1 MKLES
6 HSHKAYTEIR
16 RKILTFQLLPNT
28 RLKEDEWAKK
38 LAISR
43 VSIREA
49 LTRLLGEGLLI
60 QGAKGGYFIKA
71 MTASDVVAIREL
83 RQILELGALR
93 LAFAKITRG
102 QILKLEKICN
112 DFTTMASQGYY
123 SGVCEADIKFHETLI
138 ELSGNSKLLEA
149 YRASHIP
156 LFHYKLSKTNEY
168 IDDYELT
175 DSEHRKIVK
184 AIKEKELELA
194 EKILTYHFLRG
205 GSIVLD
211 FE

>member
-38 LAISR
+38 LNISR

-60 QGAKGGYFIKA
+60 HGAKGGYFIKA
-71 MTASDVVAIREL
+71 MTASDVHAIREL
-83 RQILELGALR
+83 RQIFELGALR
-93 LAFAKITRG
+93 LAFEKITKG
-102 QILKLEKICN
+102 QILKLEKIC
-112 DFTTMASQGYY
+112 DEFTTMAREGYY
-123 SGVCEADIKFHETLI
+123 SGACEADIKFHETLI

-156 LFHYKLSKTNEY
+156 LFHYKLNKTNEFM
-168 IDDYELT
+168 DDYELT
-175 DSEHRKIVK
+175 DSEHRSLVK
-184 AIKEKELELA
+184 AIKDRQLELA

-205 GSIVLD
+205 KSIVLD
-211 FE
+211 LE